1 MLNIYF
7 VFGVPAFLL
16 ILYLIFAYI
25 RKKTTIRYLGFILLI
40 IASFMLVFNLQ
51 TWQQALLEMEQA
63 LSIFIRSIRLSD
75 LLDLDSHYCCWFS
88 RLIKPFSCLAPA
100 KTVKKKNRIKTC
112 ILL

>member
-16 ILYLIFAYI
+16 ILYLNFAYI

-63 LSIFIRSIRLSD
+63 SSRSLSD
-75 LLDLDSHYCCWFS
+75 QLGYPVYLIWIPITVAGFLVLLNLFRAWR
-88 RLIKPFSCLAPA
+88 RLKQLRK
-100 KTVKKKNRIKTC
+100 KTG
-112 ILL
+112 